1 MNVKIISAITAA
13 AIAGVVTTSIFFENV
28 AVADKVSEI
37 SLMANGVFD
46 GGSGTKNDPFLIS
59 DEHQFAVIADL
70 PDFCYELKNDITLP
84 ADWKPI
90 GSDGENFSGVLN
102 GAGYTI
108 YVSGFRAGMYMGI
121 FDANNGEIR
130 NLNIDTDINY
140 STSSNEYDRFIG
152 GFCGENTGIITNCSI
167 SGTFHYRSTA
177 AGSPHGVNYVY
188 IGGMT
193 GINSGIIES
202 CSVKMDF
209 VSIWSINS
217 YFHYAGALTAVN
229 SGEVTNCYFIGNHEV
244 DGSIYSGGLIARN
257 RGEVKN
263 TYSAANVT
271 GECDGGLIGYNYN
284 DGTVSD
290 SYYDKDLSGLSDT
303 GKGEPKTTLGMKL
316 QPVYENWDFNYTWAM
331 DSGINEGYP
340 YLRHEVINNEDEPNL
355 SAEVTNI
362 EFKKTSSGAE
372 GSVSVSI
379 YNQSARN
386 TSTSLIVGIYDK
398 EDRLAGIKYVT
409 KTISPG
415 VNNIDIT
422 DISAEGNIQS
432 SYSAKVY
439 IWDSVRTMT
448 PMTDAIPFTV

>member
-108 YVSGFRAGMYMGI
+108 YVSGFSYEGYIGVFGI
-121 FDANNGEIR
+121 NNGDIS
-130 NLNIDTDINY
+130 NLNINMSCTMESEIN
-140 STSSNEYDRFIG
+140 SSFYG
-152 GFCGENTGIITNCSI
+152 GICGENAGTIVNCSVSGEYKHFISVLSTSRGTRGGRAYIGSI
-167 SGTFHYRSTA
+167 SGLNSGTIENCSAKVDIEVASSENKSDHFVGGLVGYNNS
-177 AGSPHGVNYVY
+177 SVENCYY
-188 IGGMT
+188 IGDYKTTRIM
-193 GINSGIIES
+193 
-202 CSVKMDF
+202 
-209 VSIWSINS
+209 
-217 YFHYAGALTAVN
+217 H
-229 SGEVTNCYFIGNHEV
+229 
-244 DGSIYSGGLIARN
+244 SGGLIGYN

-340 YLRHEVINNEDEPNL
+340 YLRYEVINNEDEPNL